1 MKNIALILLFGFAV
15 TFAANFEF
23 VFPEKINYQS
33 IAPTAS
39 PELTKLAKD
48 INQKCPLESI
58 VQKKGGEE
66 KSAEANSTEKVSANK
81 KGAKKEDS
89 ADPLLEM
96 GRMLGSLQKS
106 VDNIKTGQNPFF
118 NVALEGVSVDDKYII
133 FALRYPESVSDDSLY
148 SLLIKFSMV
157 GHAILE
163 GGKATYGKK
172 NDPFTAKNL
181 QMILKSDVDLVL
193 RAVTRNGKYVDL
205 IVEKNKFPIPYVDVP
220 HKNVKKIKGVPAVEI
235 GNQTWMAQNMNKK
248 TPHSKCYENSES
260 NCSKFG
266 RLYPIEEARKVC
278 PAGWHLPSGKE
289 FEQLGKFAKESK
301 ALRSRNYDEWGRSM
315 EGSDEFGFKARPS
328 GMGYE
333 LSKFKGGYVP
343 PKVTKKQEPGSFS
356 FHFNSEENVA
366 YFWTAD
372 LPPSEDTSQY
382 YFDVIEGYYTY
393 LDRMTMGEPFSS
405 TNPSRLGQKRKGK
418 WTEGS
423 DPKKKK
429 LWLSVR
435 CVLND

>member
-15 TFAANFEF
+15 TFAANYEF
-23 VFPEKINYQS
+23 VFPEKIDYQL

-39 PELTKLAKD
+39 LELAKLAKG
-48 INQKCPLESI
+48 INIKCPLESMI
-58 VQKKGGEE
+58 QKVNAEE
-66 KSAEANSTEKVSANK
+66 KNAESSSTEKGSANK
-81 KGAKKEDS
+81 KGTKKNQSGD
-89 ADPLLEM
+89 ALLEM

-106 VDNIKTGQNPFF
+106 VESIKTGRNPFF

-133 FALRYPESVSDDSLY
+133 FALRYPESVPEDSLY
-148 SLLIKFSMV
+148 SLLIKFSMFGPAV
-157 GHAILE
+157 LE
-163 GGKATYGKK
+163 GGMATYGRK
-172 NDPFTAKNL
+172 NNPFTEKNL
-181 QMILKSDVDLVL
+181 QMIMKSDVDLVL

-205 IVEKNKFPIPYVDVP
+205 IVEKNQFPIPYVEVP
-220 HKNVKKIKGVPAVEI
+220 HKNVKRIKGVPAVEI
-235 GNQTWMAQNMNKK
+235 GNQIWMAQNMNKK
-248 TPHSKCYENSES
+248 TPHSKCYENNEK
-260 NCSKFG
+260 NCSKYG

-301 ALRSRNYDEWGRSM
+301 ALRSRNYDEWGRAM
-315 EGSDEFGFKARPS
+315 EGSDDFGFKARPS

-343 PKVTKKQEPGSFS
+343 PKVIKKQEPGSFS
-356 FHFNSEENVA
+356 FHFNSEDNVA

-372 LPPSEDTSQY
+372 VPPSEDTNSY

-393 LDRMTMGEPFSS
+393 LDRASMGEPFTS
-405 TNPSRLGQKRKGK
+405 TRQSRLGQKRKGK